1 MKWNVIL
8 KDAKTV
14 NNALEATIARQNSHA
29 FTEQEPHLDGVSRTL
44 EMGAAHSIAF
54 A

>member
-8 KDAKTV
+8 KDAKTENFQPYV

-29 FTEQEPHLDGVSRTL
+29 FTEQEPHLDGVSR
-44 EMGAAHSIAF
+44 I
-54 A
+54 